1 MKGGWLRA
9 AGAWGQCAPTA
20 LDWRFW
26 AAPQLHRS
34 GAPMYRVTSGLQ
46 QRVGC
51 NFTAALRR
59 GPLHDRLDERAV
71 APTPPMTFTDSQIV
85 EILKEGGK
93 TIRRASTKCL
103 NPASHPGLALT
114 VCEVCALSD
123 LDNISVRIAHVA
135 ANLAVLGNRLR
146 DELGPSTLP

>member
-1 MKGGWLRA
+1 MHTAAAASRESLFWAVCSSAGTRA
-9 AGAWGQCAPTA
+9 SNWIMRPLAEVCLGEVSLPLLPHPLLGRPSPLAPTA
-20 LDWRFW
+20 PMIFKS
-26 AAPQLHRS
+26 RS
-34 GAPMYRVTSGLQ
+34 SKR
-46 QRVGC
+46 
-51 NFTAALRR
+51 
-59 GPLHDRLDERAV
+59 
-71 APTPPMTFTDSQIV
+71 
-85 EILKEGGK
+85 GK

-123 LDNISVRIAHVA
+123 LDNISVRIADVA